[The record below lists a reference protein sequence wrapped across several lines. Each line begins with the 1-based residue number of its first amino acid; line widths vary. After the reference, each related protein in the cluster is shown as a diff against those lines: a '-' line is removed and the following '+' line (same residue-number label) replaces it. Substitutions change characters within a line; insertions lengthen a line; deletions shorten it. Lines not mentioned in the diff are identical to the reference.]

1 MAACSEASVSI
12 NIRATLDKLSYRYPS
27 FLVDSIV
34 DHEPGRS
41 ITAIKNVTFNEEFF
55 QGHFP
60 GMPLMPGVLMI
71 EAFTQVAAILVLQ
84 DPDRATQRTF
94 LRGINKAKF
103 RRQVVP
109 GDRLRLE
116 VKLRGSDGELT
127 EVDCRADVGGQPVAA
142 ATLLLGV
149 KEVDVEIDPTALVA
163 PSAEIGAGSV
173 IGSHAIIGGNVK
185 LGRRCHIGAS
195 AVVEG
200 ITEIGDDTKV
210 FPCASIGLIPQDL
223 KFHGEESR
231 LVIGQRNIFREFVTI
246 HRGTQGGGGI
256 TRIGNDNLFMAYAHV
271 AHDCTVGNHT
281 IFGNGATLG
290 GHVSVEDYAT
300 ISALSG
306 VHQFCRVG
314 EHAFVGGFSVVT
326 RDALPYART
335 VGNRAR
341 VYGVN
346 TIGLVRRGFSPS
358 VITQLKRVYRYL
370 LQSKLNTSQAL
381 ERIQA
386 DKTLLCAEVDYLVNF
401 IRSSERGVGLR
412 RPGRRFDELVVDD

>member
-1 MAACSEASVSI
+1 VSI
-12 NIRATLDKLSYRYPS
+12 NIPATLDKFSYRYPS
-27 FLVDSIV
+27 FLVDSVI

-41 ITAIKNVTFNEEFF
+41 IVAIKNVTFNEEFF

-71 EAFTQVAAILVLQ
+71 EAFAQVAAILVLQ
-84 DPDRATQRTF
+84 DPDRSTQRIF
-94 LRGINKAKF
+94 LKGVDQAKF

-127 EVDCRADVGGQPVAA
+127 EVDCLADVGGQPVAA

-149 KEVDVEIDPTALVA
+149 KEIDVEIDPTALVA

-173 IGSHAIIGGNVK
+173 IGSHAVIGGNVK

-195 AVVEG
+195 AVVDG

-231 LVIGQRNIFREFVTI
+231 LVIGQRNIFREFVTV
-246 HRGTQGGGGI
+246 HRGTKGGGGI
-256 TRIGNDNLFMAYAHV
+256 TTIGNDNLFMAYAHV

-346 TIGLVRRGFSPS
+346 TIGLVRRGFSPG

-381 ERIQA
+381 ARIQA
-386 DKTLLCAEVDYLVNF
+386 DQTLLCAEVDYLVNF

-412 RPGRRFDELVVDD
+412 RPGRRFDELIVDD

>member
-1 MAACSEASVSI
+1 MAACSEASVAI

-109 GDRLRLE
+109 GDRLRLA

-149 KEVDVEIDPTALVA
+149 KEVDVEIDPTALVD

-195 AVVEG
+195 AVVDG
-200 ITEIGDDTKV
+200 QTEIGDDTKV

-231 LVIGQRNIFREFVTI
+231 LVIGQRNVFREFVTV
-246 HRGTQGGGGI
+246 HRGTEGGGGI

-271 AHDCTVGNHT
+271 AHDCTVGNHA

-401 IRSSERGVGLR
+401 IRASERGVGLR

>member
-1 MAACSEASVSI
+1 MAAWLETSVSI
-12 NIRATLDKLSYRYPS
+12 NIPATLDKLSYRYPS
-27 FLVDSIV
+27 FLVDSVV

-94 LRGINKAKF
+94 LRGIDRAKF

-149 KEVDVEIDPTALVA
+149 KEVNVEIDPTALVD

-195 AVVEG
+195 AVVDG
-200 ITEIGDDTKV
+200 QTEIGDDTKV

-231 LVIGQRNIFREFVTI
+231 LVIGQRNVFREFVTV
-246 HRGTQGGGGI
+246 HRGTKGGGGI

>member
-1 MAACSEASVSI
+1 MDACSEASVPI
-12 NIRATLDKLSYRYPS
+12 NIPATLDKLSYRYPS
-27 FLVDSIV
+27 FLVDSVV
-34 DHEPGRS
+34 DYEPGRS
-41 ITAIKNVTFNEEFF
+41 IVAIKNVTFNEEFF

-71 EAFTQVAAILVLQ
+71 EAFAQVAAILVLQ
-84 DPDRATQRTF
+84 DPDRPTQRTF
-94 LRGINKAKF
+94 LRGVDQAKF

-116 VKLRGSDGELT
+116 VKLGGSVGELT
-127 EVDCRADVGGQPVAA
+127 EVDCRADIEGQPVAA

-149 KEVDVEIDPTALVA
+149 KEVDVEIDPTAIVA
-163 PSAEIGAGSV
+163 PNAEIGVGSV
-173 IGSHAIIGGNVK
+173 IESHAIIGENVK
-185 LGRRCHIGAS
+185 LGQRCHVGAS
-195 AVVEG
+195 AVVDG

-223 KFHGEESR
+223 KFHGEQSR
-231 LVIGQRNIFREFVTI
+231 LVIGQRNIFREFVTV
-246 HRGTQGGGGI
+246 HRGTKGGGGI

-346 TIGLVRRGFSPS
+346 TIGLVRRGFSPE

-381 ERIQA
+381 ARIQSVP
-386 DKTLLCAEVDYLVNF
+386 TLLCAEVDYLVTF

-412 RPGRRFDELVVDD
+412 RPGRRFDELIVDD

>member
-1 MAACSEASVSI
+1 LAACSEASVSI
-12 NIRATLDKLSYRYPS
+12 NIPATLDKFSYRYPS
-27 FLVDSIV
+27 FLVDSVI

-41 ITAIKNVTFNEEFF
+41 IVAIKNVTFNEEFF

-71 EAFTQVAAILVLQ
+71 EAFAQVAAILVLQ
-84 DPDRATQRTF
+84 DPDRSTQRIF
-94 LRGINKAKF
+94 LKGVDQAKF

-127 EVDCRADVGGQPVAA
+127 EVDCLADVGGQPVAA

-149 KEVDVEIDPTALVA
+149 KEIDVEIDPTALVA

-173 IGSHAIIGGNVK
+173 IGSHAVIGGNVK

-195 AVVEG
+195 AVVDG

-231 LVIGQRNIFREFVTI
+231 LVIGQRNIFREFVTV
-246 HRGTQGGGGI
+246 HRGTKGGGGI
-256 TRIGNDNLFMAYAHV
+256 TTIGNDNLFMAYAHV

-346 TIGLVRRGFSPS
+346 TIGLVRRGFSPG

-381 ERIQA
+381 ARIQA
-386 DKTLLCAEVDYLVNF
+386 DQTLLCAEVDYLVNF

-412 RPGRRFDELVVDD
+412 RPGRRFDELIVDD

>member
-1 MAACSEASVSI
+1 
-12 NIRATLDKLSYRYPS
+12 
-27 FLVDSIV
+27 
-34 DHEPGRS
+34 
-41 ITAIKNVTFNEEFF
+41 
-55 QGHFP
+55 Q
-60 GMPLMPGVLMI
+60 
-71 EAFTQVAAILVLQ
+71 
-84 DPDRATQRTF
+84 
-94 LRGINKAKF
+94 AKF

-116 VKLRGSDGELT
+116 VKLGGSVGELT
-127 EVDCRADVGGQPVAA
+127 EVDCRADIEGQPVAA

-149 KEVDVEIDPTALVA
+149 KEVDVEIDPTAIVA
-163 PSAEIGAGSV
+163 PNAEIGAGSV
-173 IGSHAIIGGNVK
+173 IESHAIIGEHVK
-185 LGRRCHIGAS
+185 LGQRCHIGSS
-195 AVVEG
+195 AVVDG

-223 KFHGEESR
+223 KFHGEQSR
-231 LVIGQRNIFREFVTI
+231 LVIGQRNIFREFVTV
-246 HRGTQGGGGI
+246 HRGTKGGGGI

-346 TIGLVRRGFSPS
+346 TIGLVRRGFSPE

-381 ERIQA
+381 ARIQS
-386 DKTLLCAEVDYLVNF
+386 DPTLLCAEVDYLVTF

-412 RPGRRFDELVVDD
+412 RPGRRFDELIVDD

>member
-34 DHEPGRS
+34 DYEPGRS

-109 GDRLRLE
+109 GDRLRLA

-149 KEVDVEIDPTALVA
+149 KEVDVEIDPTALVD

-195 AVVEG
+195 AVVDG
-200 ITEIGDDTKV
+200 QTEIGDDTKV

-231 LVIGQRNIFREFVTI
+231 LVIGQRNVFREFVTV
-246 HRGTQGGGGI
+246 HRGTEGGGGI

-271 AHDCTVGNHT
+271 AHDCTVGNHA

>member
-149 KEVDVEIDPTALVA
+149 KEVNVEIDPTALVD

-195 AVVEG
+195 AVVDG
-200 ITEIGDDTKV
+200 QTEIGDDTKV

>member
-149 KEVDVEIDPTALVA
+149 KEVDVEIDPTALVD

-195 AVVEG
+195 AVVDG
-200 ITEIGDDTKV
+200 QTEIGDDTKV

-231 LVIGQRNIFREFVTI
+231 LVIGQRNVFREFVTV
-246 HRGTQGGGGI
+246 HRGTKGGGGI

>member
-34 DHEPGRS
+34 DYEPGRS

-149 KEVDVEIDPTALVA
+149 KEVDVEIDPTALVD

-195 AVVEG
+195 AVVDG
-200 ITEIGDDTKV
+200 LTEIGDDTKV

-231 LVIGQRNIFREFVTI
+231 LVIGQRNVFREFVTV
-246 HRGTQGGGGI
+246 HRGTEGGGGI

-271 AHDCTVGNHT
+271 AHDCTVGNHA

>member
-109 GDRLRLE
+109 GDRLRLA

-149 KEVDVEIDPTALVA
+149 KEVNVEIDPTALVD

-195 AVVEG
+195 AVVDG
-200 ITEIGDDTKV
+200 QTEIGDDTKV

-231 LVIGQRNIFREFVTI
+231 LVIGQRNVFREFVTV
-246 HRGTQGGGGI
+246 HRGTKGGGGI

>member
-149 KEVDVEIDPTALVA
+149 KEVNVEIDPTALVD

-195 AVVEG
+195 AVVDG
-200 ITEIGDDTKV
+200 QTEIGDDTKV

-231 LVIGQRNIFREFVTI
+231 LVIGQRNVFREFVTV
-246 HRGTQGGGGI
+246 HRGTKGGGGI

-386 DKTLLCAEVDYLVNF
+386 DKTLLCEEVDYLVNF
-401 IRSSERGVGLR
+401 IRSSERGVSLR

>member
-149 KEVDVEIDPTALVA
+149 KEVNVEIDPTALVD

-195 AVVEG
+195 AVVDG
-200 ITEIGDDTKV
+200 LTEIGDDTKV

-231 LVIGQRNIFREFVTI
+231 LVIGQRNVFREFVTV
-246 HRGTQGGGGI
+246 HRGTKGGGGI

>member
-84 DPDRATQRTF
+84 DPDRSTQRTY
-94 LRGINKAKF
+94 LRGVDRAKF

-149 KEVDVEIDPTALVA
+149 KEVNVEIDPTALVD

-231 LVIGQRNIFREFVTI
+231 LVIGQRNVFREFVTV
-246 HRGTQGGGGI
+246 HRGTKGGGGI
-256 TRIGNDNLFMAYAHV
+256 TRIGNDNLFMAYAHI
-271 AHDCTVGNHT
+271 AHDCTVGDHT

-381 ERIQA
+381 ARIQA

-401 IRSSERGVGLR
+401 IRSSERGVSLR

>member
-149 KEVDVEIDPTALVA
+149 KEVDVEIDPTALVD

-195 AVVEG
+195 AVVDG
-200 ITEIGDDTKV
+200 QTEIGDDTKV

-231 LVIGQRNIFREFVTI
+231 LVIGQRNVFREFVTV
-246 HRGTQGGGGI
+246 HRGTKGGGGI

-346 TIGLVRRGFSPS
+346 TIGLVRRGFSPG

>member
-1 MAACSEASVSI
+1 LAACSEASVSI
-12 NIRATLDKLSYRYPS
+12 NIPATLDKFSYRYPS
-27 FLVDSIV
+27 FLVDSVI

-41 ITAIKNVTFNEEFF
+41 IVAIKNVTFNEEFF

-71 EAFTQVAAILVLQ
+71 EAFAQVAAILVLQ
-84 DPDRATQRTF
+84 DPDRSTQRIF
-94 LRGINKAKF
+94 LKGVDQAKF

-127 EVDCRADVGGQPVAA
+127 EVDCLADVGGQPVAA

-149 KEVDVEIDPTALVA
+149 KEIDVEIDPTALVA

-173 IGSHAIIGGNVK
+173 IGSHAVIGGNVK

-195 AVVEG
+195 AVVDG

-231 LVIGQRNIFREFVTI
+231 LVIGQRNIFREFVTV
-246 HRGTQGGGGI
+246 HRGTKGGGGI
-256 TRIGNDNLFMAYAHV
+256 TTIGNDNLFMAYAHV

-346 TIGLVRRGFSPS
+346 TIGLVRRGFSPG

-381 ERIQA
+381 ARIQA
-386 DKTLLCAEVDYLVNF
+386 DQTLVCAEVDYLVNF

-412 RPGRRFDELVVDD
+412 RPGRRFDELIVDD

>member
-1 MAACSEASVSI
+1 MAAWLETSVSI
-12 NIRATLDKLSYRYPS
+12 NIPATLDKLSYRYPS
-27 FLVDSIV
+27 FLVDSVV

-116 VKLRGSDGELT
+116 VKLRGSDGELA

-149 KEVDVEIDPTALVA
+149 KEVDVEIDPTALVD

-195 AVVEG
+195 AVVDG
-200 ITEIGDDTKV
+200 QTEIGDDTKV

-231 LVIGQRNIFREFVTI
+231 LVIGQRNVFREFVTV
-246 HRGTQGGGGI
+246 HRGTKGGGGI

-346 TIGLVRRGFSPS
+346 TIGLVRRGFSPG

-412 RPGRRFDELVVDD
+412 RPGRRFDELIVDD

>member
-1 MAACSEASVSI
+1 M
-12 NIRATLDKLSYRYPS
+12 
-27 FLVDSIV
+27 
-34 DHEPGRS
+34 
-41 ITAIKNVTFNEEFF
+41 
-55 QGHFP
+55 
-60 GMPLMPGVLMI
+60 
-71 EAFTQVAAILVLQ
+71 
-84 DPDRATQRTF
+84 
-94 LRGINKAKF
+94 
-103 RRQVVP
+103 
-109 GDRLRLE
+109 
-116 VKLRGSDGELT
+116 
-127 EVDCRADVGGQPVAA
+127 GQ
-142 ATLLLGV
+142 
-149 KEVDVEIDPTALVA
+149 
-163 PSAEIGAGSV
+163 
-173 IGSHAIIGGNVK
+173 
-185 LGRRCHIGAS
+185 RCHVGAS
-195 AVVEG
+195 AVVDG

-223 KFHGEESR
+223 KFHGEQSR
-231 LVIGQRNIFREFVTI
+231 LVIGQRNIFREFVTV
-246 HRGTQGGGGI
+246 HRGTKGGGGI

-346 TIGLVRRGFSPS
+346 TIGLVRRGFSPE

-381 ERIQA
+381 ARIQS
-386 DKTLLCAEVDYLVNF
+386 DPTLLCAEVDYLVTF

-412 RPGRRFDELVVDD
+412 RPGRRFDELIVDD

>member
-1 MAACSEASVSI
+1 MSI
-12 NIRATLDKLSYRYPS
+12 NIPATLDKFSYRYPS
-27 FLVDSIV
+27 FLVDSVI

-41 ITAIKNVTFNEEFF
+41 IVAIKNVTFNEEFF

-71 EAFTQVAAILVLQ
+71 EAFAQVAAILVLQ
-84 DPDRATQRTF
+84 DPDRSTQRIF
-94 LRGINKAKF
+94 LKGVDQAKF

-116 VKLRGSDGELT
+116 VKLRGLDGELT
-127 EVDCRADVGGQPVAA
+127 EVDCLADVGGQPVAA

-149 KEVDVEIDPTALVA
+149 KEIDVEIDPTALVA

-173 IGSHAIIGGNVK
+173 IGSHAVIGGNVK

-195 AVVEG
+195 AVVDG

-231 LVIGQRNIFREFVTI
+231 LVIGQRNIFREFVTV
-246 HRGTQGGGGI
+246 HRGTKGGGGI
-256 TRIGNDNLFMAYAHV
+256 TTIGNDNLFMAYAHV

-346 TIGLVRRGFSPS
+346 TIGLVRRGFSPG

-381 ERIQA
+381 ARIQA
-386 DKTLLCAEVDYLVNF
+386 DQTLLCAEVDYLVNF

-412 RPGRRFDELVVDD
+412 RPGRRFDELIVDD

>member
-1 MAACSEASVSI
+1 MDACFEASVPI
-12 NIRATLDKLSYRYPS
+12 NIPATLDKLSYRYPS
-27 FLVDSIV
+27 FLVDSV
-34 DHEPGRS
+34 LDYEPGRS
-41 ITAIKNVTFNEEFF
+41 IVAIKNVTFNEEFF

-60 GMPLMPGVLMI
+60 GTPLMPGVLMI
-71 EAFTQVAAILVLQ
+71 EAFAQVAAILILQ
-84 DPDRATQRTF
+84 DPDRSIQRTF
-94 LRGINKAKF
+94 LRGVNQAKF

-116 VKLRGSDGELT
+116 VKLSGSVGELT
-127 EVDCRADVGGQPVAA
+127 EVDCRADIEGQPVAA

-149 KEVDVEIDPTALVA
+149 KEVDVEIDPTAIVA
-163 PSAEIGAGSV
+163 PNAEIGVGSV
-173 IGSHAIIGGNVK
+173 IESHAIIGEHVK
-185 LGRRCHIGAS
+185 LGQRCHIGAS
-195 AVVEG
+195 AVVDG

-223 KFHGEESR
+223 KFHGEQSR
-231 LVIGQRNIFREFVTI
+231 LVIGQRNIFREFVTV
-246 HRGTQGGGGI
+246 HRGTKGGGGI

-346 TIGLVRRGFSPS
+346 TIGLVRRGFSPE

-381 ERIQA
+381 AQIQS
-386 DKTLLCAEVDYLVNF
+386 DPTLLCAEVDYLVTF

>member
-149 KEVDVEIDPTALVA
+149 KEVNVEIDPTALVD

-195 AVVEG
+195 AVVDG
-200 ITEIGDDTKV
+200 QTEIGDDTKV

-231 LVIGQRNIFREFVTI
+231 LVIGQRNVFREFVTV
-246 HRGTQGGGGI
+246 HRGTKGGGGI

>member
-12 NIRATLDKLSYRYPS
+12 NIPATLDKFSYRYPS
-27 FLVDSIV
+27 FLVDSVI

-41 ITAIKNVTFNEEFF
+41 IVAIKNVTFNEEFF

-71 EAFTQVAAILVLQ
+71 EAFAQVAAILVLQ
-84 DPDRATQRTF
+84 DPDRSTQRIF
-94 LRGINKAKF
+94 LKGVDQAKF

-116 VKLRGSDGELT
+116 VKLRGLDGELT
-127 EVDCRADVGGQPVAA
+127 EVDCLADVGGQPVAA

-149 KEVDVEIDPTALVA
+149 KEIDVEIDPTALVA

-173 IGSHAIIGGNVK
+173 IGSHAVIGGNVK

-195 AVVEG
+195 AVVDG

-231 LVIGQRNIFREFVTI
+231 LVIGQRNIFREFVTV
-246 HRGTQGGGGI
+246 HRGTKGGGGI
-256 TRIGNDNLFMAYAHV
+256 TTIGNDNLFMAYAHV

-346 TIGLVRRGFSPS
+346 TIGLVRRGFSPG

-381 ERIQA
+381 ARIQA
-386 DKTLLCAEVDYLVNF
+386 DQTLLCAEVDYLVNF

-412 RPGRRFDELVVDD
+412 RPGRRFDELIVDD

>member
-149 KEVDVEIDPTALVA
+149 KEVDVEIDPTALVD

-231 LVIGQRNIFREFVTI
+231 LVIGQRNVFREFVTV
-246 HRGTQGGGGI
+246 HRGTKGGGGI

>member
-1 MAACSEASVSI
+1 VAACSEASVPI
-12 NIRATLDKLSYRYPS
+12 NIPATLDKLSYRYPS
-27 FLVDSIV
+27 FLVDSVV

-94 LRGINKAKF
+94 LRGVDQAKF

-116 VKLRGSDGELT
+116 VKLRRSAGELT
-127 EVDCRADVGGQPVAA
+127 EVDCRADVENQPVAA

-149 KEVDVEIDPTALVA
+149 KEVDIEIDPTALVA
-163 PSAEIGAGSV
+163 PGAEIGAGSV
-173 IGSHAIIGGNVK
+173 IGSHAIIGEHVK
-185 LGRRCHIGAS
+185 LGRRCHIDAS
-195 AVVEG
+195 AVVDG
-200 ITEIGDDTKV
+200 MTEIGDDTKV

-223 KFHGEESR
+223 KFHGEQSR
-231 LVIGQRNIFREFVTI
+231 LVIGQRNVFREFVTV
-246 HRGTQGGGGI
+246 HRGTEGGGGT

-346 TIGLVRRGFSPS
+346 TIGLVRRGFSPG

-412 RPGRRFDELVVDD
+412 RPGRRLDELIVDD

>member
-71 EAFTQVAAILVLQ
+71 EAFAQVAAILVLQ
-84 DPDRATQRTF
+84 DPDRSTQRIF
-94 LRGINKAKF
+94 LKGVDQAKF

-116 VKLRGSDGELT
+116 VKLRGLDGELT
-127 EVDCRADVGGQPVAA
+127 EVDCLADVGGQPVAA

-149 KEVDVEIDPTALVA
+149 KEIDVEIDPTALVA

-173 IGSHAIIGGNVK
+173 IGSHAVIGGNVK

-195 AVVEG
+195 AVVDG

-231 LVIGQRNIFREFVTI
+231 LVIGQRNIFREFVTV
-246 HRGTQGGGGI
+246 HRGTKGGGGI
-256 TRIGNDNLFMAYAHV
+256 TTIGNDNLFMAYAHV

-346 TIGLVRRGFSPS
+346 TIGLVRRGFSPG

-381 ERIQA
+381 ARIQA
-386 DKTLLCAEVDYLVNF
+386 DQTLLCAEVDYLVNF

-412 RPGRRFDELVVDD
+412 RPGRRFDELIVDD

>member
-1 MAACSEASVSI
+1 MAAWLETSVSI
-12 NIRATLDKLSYRYPS
+12 NIPATLDKLSYRYPS
-27 FLVDSIV
+27 FLVDSVV

-94 LRGINKAKF
+94 LRGIDRAKF

-116 VKLRGSDGELT
+116 VKLRGSDGELA

-149 KEVDVEIDPTALVA
+149 KEVDVEIDPTALVD

-195 AVVEG
+195 AVVDG
-200 ITEIGDDTKV
+200 QTEIGDDTKV

-231 LVIGQRNIFREFVTI
+231 LVIGQRNVFREFVTV
-246 HRGTQGGGGI
+246 HRGTKGGGGI

-346 TIGLVRRGFSPS
+346 TIGLVRRGFSPG

-412 RPGRRFDELVVDD
+412 RPGRRFDELIVDD

>member
-1 MAACSEASVSI
+1 MAACSEASVPI
-12 NIRATLDKLSYRYPS
+12 NIPETLDKLSYRYPS
-27 FLVDSIV
+27 FLVDSVV

-94 LRGINKAKF
+94 LRGVDQAKF

-116 VKLRGSDGELT
+116 VKLRRSAGELT
-127 EVDCRADVGGQPVAA
+127 EVDCRADVENQPVAA

-149 KEVDVEIDPTALVA
+149 KEVDIEIDPTALVA
-163 PSAEIGAGSV
+163 PGAEIGAGSV
-173 IGSHAIIGGNVK
+173 IGSHAIIGEHVK
-185 LGRRCHIGAS
+185 LGRRCHIDAS
-195 AVVEG
+195 AVVDG
-200 ITEIGDDTKV
+200 MTEIGDDTKV

-223 KFHGEESR
+223 KFHGEQSR
-231 LVIGQRNIFREFVTI
+231 LVIGQRNVFREFVTV
-246 HRGTQGGGGI
+246 HRGTEGGGGT

-346 TIGLVRRGFSPS
+346 TIGLVRRGFSPG

-412 RPGRRFDELVVDD
+412 RPGRRLDELIVDD

>member
-109 GDRLRLE
+109 GDRLRLA

-149 KEVDVEIDPTALVA
+149 KEVNVEIDPTALVD

-195 AVVEG
+195 AVVDG
-200 ITEIGDDTKV
+200 QTEIGDDTKV

-231 LVIGQRNIFREFVTI
+231 LVIGQRNVFREFVTV
-246 HRGTQGGGGI
+246 HRGTKGGGGI

-271 AHDCTVGNHT
+271 AHDCTVGNHA

>member
-1 MAACSEASVSI
+1 MSI

-149 KEVDVEIDPTALVA
+149 KEVNVEIDPTALVD

-195 AVVEG
+195 AVVDG
-200 ITEIGDDTKV
+200 QTEIGDDTKV

-231 LVIGQRNIFREFVTI
+231 LVIGQRNVFREFVTV
-246 HRGTQGGGGI
+246 HRGTKGGGGI

>member
-1 MAACSEASVSI
+1 VSI
-12 NIRATLDKLSYRYPS
+12 NIPATLDKLSYRYPS

-116 VKLRGSDGELT
+116 VKLRGSDGELA

-149 KEVDVEIDPTALVA
+149 KEVDVEIDPTALVD

-195 AVVEG
+195 AVVDG
-200 ITEIGDDTKV
+200 QTEIGDDTKV

-231 LVIGQRNIFREFVTI
+231 LVIGQRNVFREFVTV
-246 HRGTQGGGGI
+246 HRGTKGGGGI

>member
-1 MAACSEASVSI
+1 
-12 NIRATLDKLSYRYPS
+12 
-27 FLVDSIV
+27 
-34 DHEPGRS
+34 
-41 ITAIKNVTFNEEFF
+41 
-55 QGHFP
+55 
-60 GMPLMPGVLMI
+60 
-71 EAFTQVAAILVLQ
+71 
-84 DPDRATQRTF
+84 
-94 LRGINKAKF
+94 
-103 RRQVVP
+103 
-109 GDRLRLE
+109 
-116 VKLRGSDGELT
+116 
-127 EVDCRADVGGQPVAA
+127 
-142 ATLLLGV
+142 
-149 KEVDVEIDPTALVA
+149 
-163 PSAEIGAGSV
+163 
-173 IGSHAIIGGNVK
+173 
-185 LGRRCHIGAS
+185 
-195 AVVEG
+195 
-200 ITEIGDDTKV
+200 
-210 FPCASIGLIPQDL
+210 
-223 KFHGEESR
+223 
-231 LVIGQRNIFREFVTI
+231 
-246 HRGTQGGGGI
+246 
-256 TRIGNDNLFMAYAHV
+256 MAYAHV

>member
-1 MAACSEASVSI
+1 
-12 NIRATLDKLSYRYPS
+12 
-27 FLVDSIV
+27 
-34 DHEPGRS
+34 
-41 ITAIKNVTFNEEFF
+41 
-55 QGHFP
+55 
-60 GMPLMPGVLMI
+60 
-71 EAFTQVAAILVLQ
+71 
-84 DPDRATQRTF
+84 
-94 LRGINKAKF
+94 
-103 RRQVVP
+103 
-109 GDRLRLE
+109 
-116 VKLRGSDGELT
+116 
-127 EVDCRADVGGQPVAA
+127 
-142 ATLLLGV
+142 
-149 KEVDVEIDPTALVA
+149 IDPTAIVA
-163 PSAEIGAGSV
+163 PNAEIGVGSV
-173 IGSHAIIGGNVK
+173 IESHAIIGEHVK
-185 LGRRCHIGAS
+185 LGQRCHIGAS
-195 AVVEG
+195 AVVDG

-223 KFHGEESR
+223 KFHGEQSR
-231 LVIGQRNIFREFVTI
+231 LVIGQRNIFREFVTV
-246 HRGTQGGGGI
+246 HRGTKGGGGI

-346 TIGLVRRGFSPS
+346 TIGLVRRGFSPE

-381 ERIQA
+381 AQIQS
-386 DKTLLCAEVDYLVNF
+386 DPTLLCAEVDYLVTF
-401 IRSSERGVGLR
+401 IQSSERGVGLR

>member
-1 MAACSEASVSI
+1 VAACSEASVSI

-149 KEVDVEIDPTALVA
+149 KEVNVEIDPTALVD

-195 AVVEG
+195 AVVDG
-200 ITEIGDDTKV
+200 QTEIGDDTKV

-231 LVIGQRNIFREFVTI
+231 LVIGQRNVFREFVTV
-246 HRGTQGGGGI
+246 HRGTKGGGGI

>member
-109 GDRLRLE
+109 GDRLRLA

-149 KEVDVEIDPTALVA
+149 KEVDVEIDPTALVD

-195 AVVEG
+195 AVVDG
-200 ITEIGDDTKV
+200 QTEIGDDTKV

-231 LVIGQRNIFREFVTI
+231 LVIGQRNVFREFVTV
-246 HRGTQGGGGI
+246 HRGTEGGGGI

-271 AHDCTVGNHT
+271 AHDCTVGNHA

>member
-12 NIRATLDKLSYRYPS
+12 NIPATLDKFSYRYPS
-27 FLVDSIV
+27 FLVDSVI

-41 ITAIKNVTFNEEFF
+41 IVAIKNVTFNEEFF

-71 EAFTQVAAILVLQ
+71 EAFAQVAAILVLQ
-84 DPDRATQRTF
+84 DPDRSTQRIF
-94 LRGINKAKF
+94 LKGVDQAKF

-127 EVDCRADVGGQPVAA
+127 EVDCLADVGGQPVAA

-149 KEVDVEIDPTALVA
+149 KEIDVEIDPTALVA

-173 IGSHAIIGGNVK
+173 IGSHAVIGGNVK

-195 AVVEG
+195 AVVDG

-231 LVIGQRNIFREFVTI
+231 LVIGQRNIFREFVTV
-246 HRGTQGGGGI
+246 HRGTKGGGGI
-256 TRIGNDNLFMAYAHV
+256 TTIGNDNLFMAYAHV

-346 TIGLVRRGFSPS
+346 TIGLVRRGFSPG

-381 ERIQA
+381 ARIQA
-386 DKTLLCAEVDYLVNF
+386 DQTLVCAEVDYLVNF

-412 RPGRRFDELVVDD
+412 RPGRRFDELIVDD

>member
-1 MAACSEASVSI
+1 MAACSEASVPI
-12 NIRATLDKLSYRYPS
+12 NIPATLDKLSYRYPS
-27 FLVDSIV
+27 FLVDSVV

-94 LRGINKAKF
+94 LRGIDRAKF

-116 VKLRGSDGELT
+116 VKLRGSDGELA

-149 KEVDVEIDPTALVA
+149 KEVDVEIDPTALVD

-195 AVVEG
+195 AVVDG
-200 ITEIGDDTKV
+200 QTEIGDDTKV

-231 LVIGQRNIFREFVTI
+231 LVIGQRNVFREFVTV
-246 HRGTQGGGGI
+246 HRGTKGGGGI

-346 TIGLVRRGFSPS
+346 TIGLVRRGFSPG

-412 RPGRRFDELVVDD
+412 RPGRRLDELIVDD

>member
-109 GDRLRLE
+109 GDRLRLA

-149 KEVDVEIDPTALVA
+149 KEVDVEIDPTALVD

-195 AVVEG
+195 AVVDG
-200 ITEIGDDTKV
+200 LTEIGDDTKV

-231 LVIGQRNIFREFVTI
+231 LVIGQRNVFREFVTV
-246 HRGTQGGGGI
+246 HRGTEGGGGI

-271 AHDCTVGNHT
+271 AHDCTVGNHA

>member
-1 MAACSEASVSI
+1 VAAWLETSVSI
-12 NIRATLDKLSYRYPS
+12 NIPATLDKLSYRYPS
-27 FLVDSIV
+27 FLVDSVV

-94 LRGINKAKF
+94 LRGIDRAKF

-116 VKLRGSDGELT
+116 VKLRGSDGELA

-149 KEVDVEIDPTALVA
+149 KEVDVEIDPTALVD

-195 AVVEG
+195 AVVDG
-200 ITEIGDDTKV
+200 QTEIGDDTKV

-231 LVIGQRNIFREFVTI
+231 LVIGQRNVFREFVTV
-246 HRGTQGGGGI
+246 HRGTKGGGGI

-346 TIGLVRRGFSPS
+346 TIGLVRRGFSPG

-412 RPGRRFDELVVDD
+412 RPGRRFDELIVDD

>member
-1 MAACSEASVSI
+1 MSI

-149 KEVDVEIDPTALVA
+149 KEVNVEIDPTALVD

-195 AVVEG
+195 AVVDG
-200 ITEIGDDTKV
+200 QTEIGDDTKV

-231 LVIGQRNIFREFVTI
+231 LVIGQRNVFREFVTV
-246 HRGTQGGGGI
+246 HRGTKGGGGI

-346 TIGLVRRGFSPS
+346 TIGLVRRGFSPG